1 MWDSHINRSVSR
13 NLAITWDLASRWS
26 HSKGNGALTSAF
38 LSIFTLFHCEGIFFT
53 SLLTGRNSEKCRTSS
68 GVGDASYAWTA
79 EAAQSKPYLKCRPG
93 CALYLNLLPKLL
105 TQHIF
110 QMSVL
115 QLYYFSAAS
124 FVFTSYA
131 QYRINLSNFSSLFL
145 FKFIPIKRV
154 NLDSCFF
161 DCARICS
168 CLLQVGCSINNML
181 CLTLSKDFENWI
193 QSSRNAID

>member
-1 MWDSHINRSVSR
+1 MLLKVLDLFSGQLKLPFYVKFTIKMWDSHINRNVSR

-53 SLLTGRNSEKCRTSS
+53 SLLTRRNSEKCRSSS
-68 GVGDASYAWTA
+68 GIGDASYAWTA

-110 QMSVL
+110 QMGVL
-115 QLYYFSAAS
+115 QLYYFSAAPLSLPHMLNIEEICLISAIS
-124 FVFTSYA
+124 FFS
-131 QYRINLSNFSSLFL
+131 NLSL
-145 FKFIPIKRV
+145 
-154 NLDSCFF
+154 
-161 DCARICS
+161 
-168 CLLQVGCSINNML
+168 
-181 CLTLSKDFENWI
+181 
-193 QSSRNAID
+193 

>member
-1 MWDSHINRSVSR
+1 MWDSHINRNVSR

-53 SLLTGRNSEKCRTSS
+53 SLLTRRNSEKCRSSS
-68 GVGDASYAWTA
+68 GIGDASYAWTA

-110 QMSVL
+110 QMGVL
-115 QLYYFSAAS
+115 QLYYFSAAPLSLPHMPNIEEICLISAIS
-124 FVFTSYA
+124 FFQIYPYKKSA
-131 QYRINLSNFSSLFL
+131 FGFFL
-145 FKFIPIKRV
+145 F
-154 NLDSCFF
+154 
-161 DCARICS
+161 CAWICS
-168 CLLQVGCSINNML
+168 CLLQVDCSINNML

-193 QSSRNAID
+193 QGSRNAID